1 MGATRG
7 RRTVLV
13 RRRARPRR
21 LRQLRAVRGACR
33 CGRRHSARPA
43 RDHDCHRAAPTHRP
57 AREAGGVRPPALRR
71 TADARA
77 CRGRPHRGLRGGA
90 RGVARTRPEARGA
103 ARLHPRRGG
112 RGSRWAVP
120 RGDRAARR
128 RALWPGL
135 LADGPLRRRLRPRRR
150 AAPGLRLGRGAGRGR
165 LERPWSA
172 RPAQALGT
180 GLLHLRGRRAR
191 PCVPAR
197 LLRVHGRIRR
207 ADRRRKPHEPGR
219 AEGLRPRLRGG
230 RLRRARPLLDDARDR
245 GVRAAPGGARVKVE
259 IVGGGPAGLYLA
271 ILLKKAARAT
281 EVRVLER
288 NAPDATFGWGVVFSE
303 ETLGA
308 LRDADPESHLEITD
322 TFARWNRLDI
332 RFRGRELRS
341 TGHSF
346 SAIARRLLLELLQR
360 RCQAL
365 GVELEFGVEVEELPE
380 ADLVVGADGANS
392 LVRRLGEFGTRVE
405 PEGSKYVW
413 FGTDLVFD
421 AFTFIFKETEHG
433 LFNVHAYPYD
443 ERMSTFIVECPG
455 AVWRAAG
462 VDGLDEQESLA
473 FCEQL
478 FARDLRG
485 RELFS
490 NRSLWLDFP
499 KVTNRVWH
507 DGRVVLLGDAART
520 AHFSIGSGTKLA
532 MEDAIALA
540 NSLVRRGWDVE
551 SALVDYELERSPVV
565 ERTQAAASD
574 SAAYFARVASYAH
587 LEPVQFAFNLLTR
600 SGRITHASLGI
611 RDPQFTRSLDAW
623 VGGTL
628 VAPPPAFAP
637 LELRGVRFEN
647 RFGLAPSG
655 FVAVSPEGRI
665 SEETPVVH
673 SWTRPEGPV
682 LLQLGHAGRRGSCR
696 PASAGRDLPLPD
708 GWPIVAPSQLPYG
721 PFSPVPDRPNEREV
735 LAQFVAAAKVDADVL
750 ELDMAHGYLLGSY
763 LSPLTNPEEDRLRFP
778 LEVLEAVRG
787 VWAGPLAVR
796 LSITDWHPRGNSVEE
811 GIAIAR
817 ALGDAGTD
825 LIHVEAG
832 QTVHDDL
839 PEYRRGFLTALSD
852 RVRNEA
858 RVPTIVGGY
867 LTTLDEANTI
877 VGAGRADL
885 VLLDLPEAQIERSLD
900 TSNKL
905 LLAEVRP

>member
-1 MGATRG
+1 MR
-7 RRTVLV
+7 
-13 RRRARPRR
+13 
-21 LRQLRAVRGACR
+21 
-33 CGRRHSARPA
+33 
-43 RDHDCHRAAPTHRP
+43 
-57 AREAGGVRPPALRR
+57 
-71 TADARA
+71 
-77 CRGRPHRGLRGGA
+77 
-90 RGVARTRPEARGA
+90 
-103 ARLHPRRGG
+103 
-112 RGSRWAVP
+112 
-120 RGDRAARR
+120 
-128 RALWPGL
+128 
-135 LADGPLRRRLRPRRR
+135 
-150 AAPGLRLGRGAGRGR
+150 
-165 LERPWSA
+165 
-172 RPAQALGT
+172 
-180 GLLHLRGRRAR
+180 
-191 PCVPAR
+191 
-197 LLRVHGRIRR
+197 
-207 ADRRRKPHEPGR
+207 
-219 AEGLRPRLRGG
+219 
-230 RLRRARPLLDDARDR
+230 
-245 GVRAAPGGARVKVE
+245 VE

-271 ILLKKAARAT
+271 ILLKKADRALD
-281 EVRVLER
+281 VRVLER

-303 ETLGA
+303 ETLGS
-308 LRDADPESHLEITD
+308 LRESDPETHLEITD

-346 SAIARRLLLELLQR
+346 SAIARTRLLEILQR
-360 RCQAL
+360 RARGL

-392 LVRRLGEFGTRVE
+392 LVRRLGSFGTKVE

-443 ERMSTFIVECPG
+443 ERMSTFIVECPE

-462 VDGLDEQESLA
+462 LDGLDEQEGLP

-485 RELFS
+485 HELFS

-507 DGRVVLLGDAART
+507 DGRVVLLGDAAHT

-540 NSLVRRGWDVE
+540 NGLVRRGWDVD
-551 SALVDYELERSPVV
+551 AAIVDYELERAPVV

-574 SAAYFARVASYAH
+574 SAAYFSRMATYTRM
-587 LEPVQFAFNLLTR
+587 EPLQFAFNLLTR

-611 RDPQFTRSLDAW
+611 RDPQFTRALDSW
-623 VGGTL
+623 FGGKD
-628 VAPPPAFAP
+628 VSPPPAFSP
-637 LELRGVRFEN
+637 WGEFPN
-647 RFGLAPSG
+647 RFSLVPSG
-655 FVAVSPEGRI
+655 FVAVSEEGRI
-665 SEETPVVH
+665 SPETPVVH

-708 GWPIVAPSQLPYG
+708 GWPVAAPSPRPYG
-721 PFSPVPDRPNEREV
+721 PFSLVPEKPDEAAI
-735 LAQFVAAAKVDADVL
+735 LAQFVAAAEADVDVL

-763 LSPLTNPEEDRLRFP
+763 LSSLTNPEEDRLRFP
-778 LEVLEAVRG
+778 LQVLEAVRR
-787 VWAGPLAVR
+787 VRKGPLAVR
-796 LSITDWHPRGNSVEE
+796 LSVTDWHPRGNSVDD

-817 ALGDAGTD
+817 TMREAGAD

-832 QTVHDDL
+832 QTVHDDRS
-839 PEYRRGFLTALSD
+839 ENRRGFLTALSD

-858 RVPTIVGGY
+858 KVPTLVGGY

-877 VGAGRADL
+877 IGAGRADL
-885 VLLDLPEAQIERSLD
+885 VLLELPPTRIERRLETELRGHELSR
-900 TSNKL
+900 
-905 LLAEVRP
+905 AGGA